1 MPATYTTPLW
11 RQTRDARDAYNAQV
25 KAVILENDEIV
36 ASTTGLILE
45 SRALLRRVDRR
56 LRDSYSAD

>member
-1 MPATYTTPLW
+1 LW